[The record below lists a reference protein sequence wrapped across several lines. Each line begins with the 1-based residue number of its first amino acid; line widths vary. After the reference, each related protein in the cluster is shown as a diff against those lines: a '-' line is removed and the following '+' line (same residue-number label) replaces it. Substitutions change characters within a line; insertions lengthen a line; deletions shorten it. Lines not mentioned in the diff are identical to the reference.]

1 MNDILWK
8 MCWSYFDFHLMITW
22 RSNHYLFN
30 SDYHT
35 SNICVPFVHYPCHKI
50 TAWWSLVNHLLI
62 IQRLSYLYI
71 NEDYQLIIWF
81 SLEDLMILLWLCEDH
96 LITTW
101 RLSDIHIKMFCRFF
115 DTYLMMINKSSKKLV
130 RFFYVLR
137 WSYDIYQMI
146 IWWLSD
152 DHMMIYIWGSDYLQM
167 SFWWSYYNR
176 LNIKLLFSDGIF

>member
-22 RSNHYLFN
+22 RSNHYMFN
-30 SDYHT
+30 SDYRT

-50 TAWWSLVNHLLI
+50 TVWWSLVNHLLI
-62 IQRLSYLYI
+62 IQRVSYLYI
-71 NEDYQLIIWF
+71 NEDYQLIIWL

-101 RLSDIHIKMFCRFF
+101 RLSDIHIKMFCSFF
-115 DTYLMMINKSSKKLV
+115 ILICWWSTNHQKVSEIFLCFEMIIWYLSDDNMMII
-130 RFFYVLR
+130 R
-137 WSYDIYQMI
+137 WSYDD
-146 IWWLSD
+146 L
-152 DHMMIYIWGSDYLQM
+152 HM
-167 SFWWSYYNR
+167 SFWWSYDNC